1 MSIEQI
7 KTWRDDLKQA
17 QALLKEEFLNKKNP
31 ASLLKKHA
39 TLIDKLLKAV
49 WDESDLNNE
58 VTLIAVGGYGRQ
70 ELFPYSDI
78 DLLIL
83 VADSITEEQNKAIEA
98 LVGTLWDLGLNLG
111 HSVRSLQE
119 CIDEAAEDVT
129 IQTNLI
135 EARLICG
142 SKVIYTQFFIEI
154 KQQIDPVKF
163 LAAKTEEQNQRH
175 AKFNDTGYNLEP
187 NIKESPGGLR
197 DIHTILW
204 LAQSQGL
211 GNNWLELEKNGVISH
226 AELTDIK
233 RHERNLFTLRIRLHY
248 LAKRNED
255 RLLFDFQNELAAD
268 LGLVNT
274 GNKRASE
281 QLMQSYY
288 RSVRYINLFNE
299 ILLKSFAIS
308 GLSSDQKT
316 EVNARFVAQNKLLEA
331 ATPDLLFEQPSSILE
346 CFLLLQQHPELEG
359 FSPLLLRQLQDATKL
374 ITKEFRQSPEN
385 QQLFLSILKQK
396 DGVHHSIRRMNRYG
410 VLGKYIPA
418 FGVITGQMQ
427 HDLFHVYTVDE
438 HTLKLLGNLRRF
450 SKPELEYEFP
460 LCSQLFTEFEKPYL
474 LYLAALFHD
483 IAKGRGGDHS
493 ELGKK
498 DARRFCQEHGL
509 PEEDTALVVWL
520 VEMHLQLSKFAQKSD
535 LSDPAVIEQFAK
547 LMGTETRLIALYLLT
562 VSDVRAT
569 SPKVWNE
576 WKANLFES
584 LFTQTRQALNDSSF
598 SVKKAISERQDR
610 ARAKLEKYGLTPD
623 AYQTF
628 WDNAGEAYFSRYNSN
643 EIAWQTRL
651 LIPHVST
658 ETPIVRAHLSRD
670 GNGIEVMIYTRSH
683 DDLFA
688 RICNF
693 FDRIGYSI
701 GEAKIY
707 TTNHDYALN
716 TFIVLDESTSEIS
729 YTGLLQH
736 IEDNLYDK
744 ILTTTP
750 IEAPIK
756 GRLDRQVKHMP
767 ITTQVSFDT
776 TTECHHQMLDIIAGD
791 KPGLLAN
798 IAFIFIKH
806 GVEIHNAKI
815 NTLGNRAEDTFLI
828 SDKGNIPLSKEKMQ
842 KLQEDLL
849 EQL

>member
-7 KTWRDDLKQA
+7 QAWRNDLKQEQA
-17 QALLKEEFLNKKNP
+17 QLEQEFIENNNP

-39 TLIDKLLKAV
+39 TLIDELLQNV
-49 WDESDLNNE
+49 WDSSELNNE
-58 VTLIAVGGYGRQ
+58 ITLIAVGGYGRQ

-83 VADSITEEQNKAIEA
+83 VPDTVTEAQNKEIET
-98 LVGTLWDLGLNLG
+98 LVGILWDLGLNIG
-111 HSVRSLQE
+111 HSVRTLQE
-119 CIDEAAEDVT
+119 CIDEATDDVT
-129 IQTNLI
+129 IQTNLL

-142 SKVIYTQFFIEI
+142 SKAVYTQFFIEI
-154 KQQIDPVKF
+154 KQQIDAVKF
-163 LAAKTEEQNQRH
+163 LEAKTQEQNARH

-197 DIHTILW
+197 DIHTVLW
-204 LAQSQGL
+204 LSQSQGL
-211 GNNWLELEKNGVISH
+211 GNNWLELEKNGVISQ
-226 AELTDIK
+226 AELREIK

-248 LAKRNED
+248 LAKRSED
-255 RLLFDFQNELAAD
+255 RLLFDFQNELAAN
-268 LGLVNT
+268 LGLENT
-274 GNKRASE
+274 ESKRASE

-299 ILLKSFAIS
+299 ILIKSFATSSLS
-308 GLSSDQKT
+308 GEART
-316 EVNARFVAQNKLLEA
+316 EINERFVEQNKLLEA
-331 ATPDLLFEQPSSILE
+331 ATPDLFQEQPSTILE
-346 CFLLLQQHPELEG
+346 CFLLLQQHPELKG
-359 FSPLLLRQLQDATKL
+359 FSPLLIRQLQDAIKL
-374 ITKEFRQSPEN
+374 ITKEFRESPVN
-385 QQLFLSILKQK
+385 QDLFLTILKQK
-396 DGVHHSIRRMNRYG
+396 IGVHHSIRRMNRYG

-438 HTLKLLGNLRRF
+438 HTLKLLANLRRF

-460 LCSQLFTEFEKPYL
+460 LCSQLFAEFEKPYL
-474 LYLAALFHD
+474 LYIAAIFHD

-493 ELGKK
+493 VLGKK
-498 DARRFCQEHGL
+498 DAKRFCQMHQL
-509 PEEDTALVVWL
+509 SEEDTELVVWL

-547 LMGTETRLIALYLLT
+547 LMDTETRLIALYLLT

-576 WKANLFES
+576 WKAKLFES
-584 LFTQTRQALNDSSF
+584 LFTQTRQALNDPSF
-598 SVKKAISERQDR
+598 SVKKAIATRQEK
-610 ARAKLEKYGLTPD
+610 AKNKLKSYNLEAD

-628 WDNAGEAYFSRYNSN
+628 WENAGEAYFTRYNSN

-651 LIPHVST
+651 LIPHVFTDS
-658 ETPIVRAHLSRD
+658 PIVRAHLSRD

-693 FDRIGYSI
+693 FDRISYTI

-716 TFIVLDESTSEIS
+716 TFIVLDESTTEIS

-736 IEDNLYDK
+736 IEDNLAEK
-744 ILTTTP
+744 ILTTSP
-750 IEAPIK
+750 IEDPIK

-767 ITTQVSFDT
+767 ITTQVTFDT
-776 TTECHHQMLDIIAGD
+776 TTECNFQMLDIIAGD
-791 KPGLLAN
+791 QPGLLAK
-798 IAFIFIKH
+798 IAFIFLKH
-806 GVEIHNAKI
+806 GIELHNAKI

-828 SDKGNIPLSKEKMQ
+828 SDKDDKPLSDEKMQ
-842 KLQEDLL
+842 RLQEDLL
-849 EQL
+849 TL